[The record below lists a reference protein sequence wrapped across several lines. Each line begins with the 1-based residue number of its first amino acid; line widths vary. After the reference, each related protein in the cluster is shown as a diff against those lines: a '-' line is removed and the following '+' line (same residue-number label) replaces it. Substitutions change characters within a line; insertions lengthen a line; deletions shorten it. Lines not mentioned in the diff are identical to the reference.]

1 MIGNI
6 CTASD
11 SDCPTWP
18 GQHGC
23 SQTRLCQASALLEG
37 CSVRACAR
45 QCLGQCERLPESGPR
60 PAGADGDSMFLLASL
75 QVTLQVSRKSEPR
88 PGQTPCSLANRLVG
102 HPRFHSGENRSAKDF
117 RQLPHRDLIFWN
129 FLFPVNSYET
139 WVAGDMVGSGA
150 SHRCSQPRSR
160 KVFGSFHLLV
170 REVLS
175 SSLKCGVT
183 VVLE

>member
-1 MIGNI
+1 MRVN
-6 CTASD
+6 
-11 SDCPTWP
+11 
-18 GQHGC
+18 
-23 SQTRLCQASALLEG
+23 ASANVNVCPSQVHDPREPMAIQCSSWLL
-37 CSVRACAR
+37 SKLRSKFPASQNHDRA
-45 QCLGQCERLPESGPR
+45 R
-60 PAGADGDSMFLLASL
+60 PLA
-75 QVTLQVSRKSEPR
+75 VWRI
-88 PGQTPCSLANRLVG
+88 GSLAIQGSTAVRIARLRTFVS
-102 HPRFHSGENRSAKDF
+102 FHTEIWF
-117 RQLPHRDLIFWN
+117 FWN